1 MCLLLVAYRVHPE
14 YPLIV
19 AGNRDEFHARPT
31 RDADWWQD
39 RTGVL
44 GGRDLEAGG
53 SWLAIN
59 RQGRFAA
66 VTNYRDRERPTG
78 SKTSRGALISD
89 FLESDID
96 PAGWLDSI
104 DADAYAGFNLLVAD
118 DKRLGYLSNR
128 GGGLRELD
136 PGIYG
141 VANATL
147 DTPWPKV
154 VRTRQAFEAL
164 LSNGTVETS
173 ELLGILGDRRL
184 AEPEELSSGNLPLED
199 THALSSPF
207 VIAGEFGTRSSTV
220 LLKRKDG
227 DVLFTEARFD
237 ATGESAGLSEFR
249 FEIEARSESPQPE

>member
-1 MCLLLVAYRVHPE
+1 MCLLLVAYRLHPA
-14 YPLIV
+14 YPLVV

-31 RDADWWQD
+31 LDADWWQGE
-39 RTGVL
+39 TGVL

-66 VTNYRDRERPTG
+66 VTNYRDRERPVG

-89 FLESDID
+89 FLASDAG
-96 PAGWLDSI
+96 PANWLNSI
-104 DADAYAGFNLLVAD
+104 DAEAYAGFNLLVAD
-118 DKRLGYLSNR
+118 GERLGYLSNR
-128 GGGLRELD
+128 GGGCRELE

-154 VRTRQAFEAL
+154 VRTRAAFEAALSKDSVHTSDL
-164 LSNGTVETS
+164 LA
-173 ELLGILGDRRL
+173 ILGDRRL
-184 AEPEELSSGNLPLED
+184 ADPDDLTSGDLLLED

-207 VIAGEFGTRSSTV
+207 VLAGEFGTRSSTV

-227 DVLFTEARFD
+227 SVLFTEQRFD
-237 ATGESAGLSEFR
+237 AAGTATGRSEFS
-249 FEIEARSESPQPE
+249 FEIDA